1 MLKSNKNIFQTRK
14 KGDYMHKKLQTP
26 FKTRQHMLSKDF
38 EIYYYNDPHYT
49 PTNRHSHDYHEVYF
63 FLQGDIEMH
72 IADQVHL
79 LRNGDIIMIPPGV
92 PHHAIARNPE
102 IPYRRFIL
110 WVTTAFYHQM
120 LRYSDVFSYL
130 TDYTSENEVY
140 VHHTDIY
147 NFNIIQSKLFRLV
160 EEIHYDRFG
169 REAQI
174 HLCLIDLALHLNRL
188 VYETTTTKHRTD
200 THNLYRNLLLYIDE
214 HLGEDLSL
222 EHLANEFFVSKYHIA
237 HVFKDNLGISVHQY
251 VLKKRLE
258 VCKQSLLSESSISK
272 TFHLYGFKDYSSF
285 YRAFKK
291 EYGVSPKEYKE
302 LHKIDIEI

>member
-1 MLKSNKNIFQTRK
+1 
-14 KGDYMHKKLQTP
+14 MHKKLQST
-26 FKTRQHMLSKDF
+26 FITRQHMLSKDF

-49 PTNRHSHDYHEVYF
+49 PTQKHSHDYHEIYF

-72 IADQVHL
+72 IANQTYT
-79 LRNGDIIMIPPGV
+79 LRNGDIILIPPGV
-92 PHHAIARNPE
+92 SHHAVARNPQ

-110 WVTTAFYHQM
+110 WISQDYYRQM

-130 TDYTSENEVY
+130 TDYVNNEQTY

-160 EEIHYDRFG
+160 EELHYDRFG

-174 HLCLIDLALHLNRL
+174 NLCLIDLALHLNRL
-188 VYETTTTKHRTD
+188 VYESTTTKHKTD
-200 THNLYRNLLLYIDE
+200 THDLYKNLLLYIDE
-214 HLGEDLSL
+214 NLGEDLSL
-222 EHLANEFFVSKYHIA
+222 EHLANVFYVSKYHIA
-237 HVFKDNLGISVHQY
+237 HIFKEKLGISIHQY
-251 VLKKRLE
+251 VLKKRLA
-258 VCKQSLLSESSISK
+258 VSKQSLLSESSISK

-285 YRAFKK
+285 FRAFKK

-302 LHKIDIEI
+302 LHKMDIELSP